1 MSPKKIHWTAVCLW
15 TVFIY
20 AFMLGGRSLIDFLR
34 SHTDFPILFFS
45 LCTVLAAL
53 FVLFLFYYLALR
65 KPSTYLL
72 LLAAFLPFTWFLFRV
87 KELEEIAHYFEYGVL
102 SAMIY
107 AALSIDWKAKRAWIF
122 AFLIAAGIGVLEEVI
137 QLWIPGRVFDLQDI
151 QKNIIAVL
159 FGLLFTAIAERERRM
174 GPDPETDLAP

>member
-1 MSPKKIHWTAVCLW
+1 MGFKKIHWTAACLW

-20 AFMLGGRSLIDFLR
+20 TFMMIGRSLINFLR

-72 LLAAFLPFTWFLFRV
+72 LIAAFIPFVWCLFRV

-102 SAMIY
+102 STLIY
-107 AALSIDWKAKRAWIF
+107 AALSVDWKAKRAWVF
-122 AFLIAAGIGVLEEVI
+122 AFLIAAVIGTMEEVV
-137 QLWIPGRVFDLQDI
+137 QLWIPGRMFDLQDI
-151 QKNIIAVL
+151 KKNVIAAF

-174 GPDPETDLAP
+174 GPDPEMD